1 MMYWKGGIL
10 AVVVAGLMIFSGFA
24 LASPPVPPP
33 VEGFNIATVVDV
45 EMSAGDC
52 TQLEAFTWTW
62 MHDPDG

>member
-1 MMYWKGGIL
+1 MNLKMGTIAL
-10 AVVVAGLMIFSGFA
+10 VAVGLLVFSGFA

-45 EMSAGDC
+45 EMSGGDC

-62 MHDPDG
+62 MHDPYG

>member
-1 MMYWKGGIL
+1 MRSKAGIC
-10 AVVVAGLMIFSGFA
+10 VVVLGVLMFFSVFA

-33 VEGFNIATVVDV
+33 VEGFNIGTVVDV

-62 MHDPDG
+62 MHDADG